1 MSESALSATASIR
14 KRVRRLFKTD
24 YCLTPVKRINH
35 SAILCEN
42 ENIIAVGG
50 ASAFSMDPELEVIEI
65 PNAYLT
71 PGFFDTHIHGAGG
84 FDASSA
90 YREASNLEL
99 MSKILSE
106 RGVTSFVPTVVAL
119 EHKMMLRNLEILV
132 EKMRKL
138 SIGADAAA
146 IHIEGPF
153 INPCKRGAQ
162 IETAI
167 QKIDLKYTQELIDA
181 SGGLLRKMTFAPELE
196 GAVELIELL
205 CANNITASMGHS
217 IADEN
222 DTLRA
227 IDAGARCCTH
237 LFNGMAPVHQRNI
250 SLTNVALTDDR
261 VAVELI
267 IDGRHI
273 NPRMIDLTCRCKKM
287 ENIIA
292 ISDATMAAGMPNGHY
307 WIGPTEIVVEDGF
320 SHTLNGLIAGT
331 TTLLDTGWHSLMS
344 YGHLA
349 ETTSATGV
357 TMNPAR
363 SIGFHDRGILQPNMR
378 ADLAIFECG
387 TNRPL
392 MTVRRGEIV
401 YRADK

>member
-138 SIGADAAA
+138 SI
-146 IHIEGPF
+146 
-153 INPCKRGAQ
+153 
-162 IETAI
+162 
-167 QKIDLKYTQELIDA
+167 
-181 SGGLLRKMTFAPELE
+181 
-196 GAVELIELL
+196 
-205 CANNITASMGHS
+205 
-217 IADEN
+217 
-222 DTLRA
+222 
-227 IDAGARCCTH
+227 
-237 LFNGMAPVHQRNI
+237 
-250 SLTNVALTDDR
+250 
-261 VAVELI
+261 
-267 IDGRHI
+267 
-273 NPRMIDLTCRCKKM
+273 
-287 ENIIA
+287 
-292 ISDATMAAGMPNGHY
+292 
-307 WIGPTEIVVEDGF
+307 
-320 SHTLNGLIAGT
+320 
-331 TTLLDTGWHSLMS
+331 
-344 YGHLA
+344 A
-349 ETTSATGV
+349 E
-357 TMNPAR
+357 
-363 SIGFHDRGILQPNMR
+363 
-378 ADLAIFECG
+378 
-387 TNRPL
+387 
-392 MTVRRGEIV
+392 
-401 YRADK
+401 